1 MNSKLTPFARGL
13 RKRMTDA
20 ERRLWKAL
28 RGKRLE
34 GLKFRRQQPIG
45 PFIVDFVC
53 FEKKLVVEAD
63 GGYHYEGGQKLRDTE
78 RDAWLREQG
87 FEILRFKNGEIM
99 SSTEGVVLEILK
111 HVSLPRDRPDGS
123 SSLTGEV
130 TDAPEPLRRRR
141 D

>member
-1 MNSKLTPFARGL
+1 MKSRLTPIARGL

-20 ERRLWKAL
+20 ERQLWKAL

-53 FEKKLVVEAD
+53 FEKKLVVEAH
-63 GGYHYEGGQKLRDTE
+63 GSQHYEVEQKKMDAE

-87 FEILRFKNGEIM
+87 FEVLRFSNTEIM
-99 SSTEGVVLEILK
+99 SSTDGVVLEILE
-111 HVSLPRDRPDGS
+111 HVTLPRNRPDGS
-123 SSLTGEV
+123 SPSMGG
-130 TDAPEPLRRRR
+130 LRWG
-141 D
+141 